1 MRKIVAVF
9 VMFLVVGSVA
19 LLSSCA
25 PKQKTPS
32 VIKFGAAVS
41 LTGKYAREGK
51 FYKDGYLL
59 WEKKVNDSGG
69 IKVNG
74 KSYKVKV
81 IIYDDESN
89 PAKSQKLYEKLV
101 TEDKVNFLLGPYSSG
116 ITIPDSSIAEKYK
129 IPMIEGG
136 GASGKIFSRGY
147 KYIFGTLPA
156 AGNYFKN
163 TIEML
168 HMMTYSSN
176 NSNKV
181 TKVAIV
187 HSDSAFDN
195 AVANGAAHW
204 VKAFGLRLTGVQEY
218 PSGSNDLSSILT
230 TIKKNNP
237 DVILVAGHTHDA
249 LLFIR
254 QAKEN
259 KVNAKLMAFTVGVQ
273 AVDFREAL
281 GKDADYMVGVT
292 PWLPSMNFKG
302 EVFGTAAEFA
312 KTFKDAYGYSPDY
325 HAASAVADALTF
337 QHAIA
342 KAGSLDPKKV
352 RDAIASLDVQT
363 MYGEIKFQAN
373 GQIAKGQAV
382 IQVQNG
388 KAYPVFPKQIAQKKL
403 LYPAP
408 SWDKR

>member
-1 MRKIVAVF
+1 MRKIIAVF

-19 LLSSCA
+19 LLSACA
-25 PKQKTPS
+25 PKQKAPS
-32 VIKFGAAVS
+32 VIKFGSAMS

-59 WEKKVNDSGG
+59 WEKKINKAGG

-74 KSYKVKV
+74 KAYKVKV

-101 TEDKVNFLLGPYSSG
+101 TSDKVNFLLGPYSSG
-116 ITIPDSSIAEKYK
+116 ITIPDSSIAERYK

-168 HMMTYSSN
+168 HMMAYTGK
-176 NSNKV
+176 NSAKTIEV
-181 TKVAIV
+181 V

-195 AVANGAAHW
+195 AVAAGAVRW
-204 VKAFGLRLTGVQEY
+204 VKAFGLKLTGVQEY
-218 PSGSNDLSSILT
+218 PSGSNDLSSVLT
-230 TIKKNNP
+230 KIKKSNP
-237 DVILVAGHTHDA
+237 DVVLVAGHTHDA
-249 LLFIR
+249 LLFIK

-259 KVNAKLMAFTVGVQ
+259 KVNTKLMAFTVGVQ
-273 AVDFREAL
+273 AVDFRQSL
-281 GKDADYMVGVT
+281 GNDANYAVGVT
-292 PWLPSMNFKG
+292 PWLASMNFKG
-302 EVFGTAAEFA
+302 AVFGTASEFA
-312 KTFKDAYGYSPDY
+312 KTFKAAYGYAPDY
-325 HAASAVADALTF
+325 HAASAVAGALAF
-337 QHAIA
+337 QSAIT
-342 KAGSLDPKKV
+342 KANSLDPKKV
-352 RDAIASLDVQT
+352 RDALASLDLKT
-363 MYGEIKFQAN
+363 MYGEVKFQAN

-388 KAYPVFPKQIAQKKL
+388 KAYAVFPKQIAQKEL

>member
-1 MRKIVAVF
+1 MKKVFSVIIMFAVI
-9 VMFLVVGSVA
+9 GAASI
-19 LLSSCA
+19 LSSCA
-25 PKQKTPS
+25 PKKVTPS
-32 VIKFGAAVS
+32 VIKFGSAVS
-41 LTGKYAREGK
+41 LTGKFARVGK

-59 WEKKVNDSGG
+59 WEKKVNDNGG

-89 PAKSQKLYEKLV
+89 PAKSQKLFDKLV
-101 TEDKVNFLLGPYSSG
+101 TSDKVNFLLGPYSSG

-168 HMMTYSSN
+168 HMLNYNGSTSARS
-176 NSNKV
+176 V
-181 TKVAIV
+181 EIV

-195 AVANGAAHW
+195 AVANGAVKW
-204 VKAFGLRLTGVQEY
+204 VKAFGLKLTGVQEY
-218 PSGSNDLSSILT
+218 PSGSNDLSSVLT
-230 TIKKNNP
+230 KIKEHNP
-237 DVILVAGHTHDA
+237 DIILVAGHTHDA

-273 AVDFREAL
+273 AVDFRQAL
-281 GKDADYMVGVT
+281 GNDANYAVGVT
-292 PWLPSMNFKG
+292 PWLSSMNFKG
-302 EVFGTAAEFA
+302 PVFGTAAEFA
-312 KTFKDAYGYSPDY
+312 KAFKSAYGYAPDY
-325 HAASAVADALTF
+325 HAASAVADALIF
-337 QHAIA
+337 QKAIEN
-342 KAGSLDPKKV
+342 AGSLDPKKV
-352 RDAIASLDVQT
+352 RDAIASIDMQT
-363 MYGEIKFQAN
+363 PYGQIKFQKN

-382 IQVQNG
+382 IQIQNG
-388 KAYPVFPKQIAQKKL
+388 KPYAVFPKNIAQKKL

-408 SWDKR
+408 AWKNR

>member
-1 MRKIVAVF
+1 MRKIIAVF

-19 LLSSCA
+19 LLSACA
-25 PKQKTPS
+25 PKQKAPS
-32 VIKFGAAVS
+32 VIKFGSAMS

-51 FYKDGYLL
+51 FYKDGYIL
-59 WEKKVNDSGG
+59 WEKTVNKAGG

-74 KSYKVKV
+74 KAYKVKV

-101 TEDKVNFLLGPYSSG
+101 TSDKVNFLLGPYSSG
-116 ITIPDSSIAEKYK
+116 ITIPDSSIAERYK

-168 HMMTYSSN
+168 HMMAYTGK
-176 NSNKV
+176 NSAKTIEV
-181 TKVAIV
+181 V

-195 AVANGAAHW
+195 AVAAGAARW
-204 VKAFGLRLTGVQEY
+204 VKAFGLKLTGVQEY
-218 PSGSNDLSSILT
+218 PSGSNDLSSVLT
-230 TIKKNNP
+230 KIKERNP
-237 DVILVAGHTHDA
+237 DVVLVAGHTHDA
-249 LLFIR
+249 LLFIK

-259 KVNAKLMAFTVGVQ
+259 KVNIKLMAFTVGVQ
-273 AVDFREAL
+273 AVDFRQSL
-281 GKDADYMVGVT
+281 GNDANYAVGVT
-292 PWLPSMNFKG
+292 PWLASMNFKG
-302 EVFGTAAEFA
+302 AVFGTASEFA
-312 KTFKDAYGYSPDY
+312 KTFKAAYGYAPDY
-325 HAASAVADALTF
+325 HAASAVAGALAF
-337 QHAIA
+337 QSAIT
-342 KAGSLDPKKV
+342 KANSLDPKKV
-352 RDAIASLDVQT
+352 RDALASLDLKT
-363 MYGEIKFQAN
+363 MYGEVKFQAN

-388 KAYPVFPKQIAQKKL
+388 KAYAVFPKQIAQKGL